1 MNRGATVV
9 LVIAVIV
16 HALFLASLVSPTHFL
31 NPLFPEGMHNIGDGQ
46 GSDFF
51 AFYQAGRY
59 VLEGRDIYQ
68 RPMDDPGRVVPY
80 AYFYRYLPFVACTIG
95 VALNALPPWPA
106 YWLWV
111 LLVEVCLLACAAAA
125 RRLTRDRGLG
135 SLLAAMW
142 LMYSPFY
149 MEQYMGQL
157 TFVMAALV
165 FAMALAHERGRPRA
179 FDVTWTA
186 GVLLKHLTL
195 LYVPVFVRLRRFR
208 APLVAGALLAVTT
221 VPYYVLSSPGVGAFA
236 HDNFN
241 LSLYPYPGNLGALA
255 LVMVLK
261 ARLFPQA
268 SEALAYIGPLKVTLT
283 RALVLATMALPTLAA
298 LWVTFRR
305 KPFDVLESLGLWTMV
320 YFFVFR
326 EVWEYHY
333 VLLLPFLVLY
343 YARTRARTLW
353 FIYALAAM
361 PTAFVLYDVAGENP
375 EVSWSALQHILN
387 HAFKVVPLVWLFIWT
402 ALGRS
407 RAPAGRVWLEGSADA
422 TALAGAGVAAAGGA
436 GGAP

>member
-1 MNRGATVV
+1 MSRGARLTLALAIVV
-9 LVIAVIV
+9 
-16 HALFLASLVSPTHFL
+16 HGLFIASLVAPTHFL
-31 NPLFPEGMHNIGDGQ
+31 NPLFPEGTHNIGRGQ

-51 AFYQAGRY
+51 AFYQAGAY

-68 RPMDDPGRVVPY
+68 RPMDDPDRVVPY

-111 LLVEVCLLACAAAA
+111 AIVEACLLACVAGT
-125 RRLTRDRGLG
+125 RRLTRDPTLFGF
-135 SLLAAMW
+135 LASMW

-165 FAMALAHERGRPRA
+165 FAMALAHRQGRARA
-179 FDVTWTA
+179 FDWIWIA
-186 GVLLKHLTL
+186 SVLLKHLTF
-195 LYVPVFVRLRRFR
+195 LYVPVFVRLKRYR
-208 APLVAGALLAVTT
+208 APVIAAALVAATT
-221 VPYYVLSSPGVGAFA
+221 VPYYLTRPAGVGAFA
-236 HDNFN
+236 HDNFD
-241 LSLYPYPGNLGALA
+241 LSLYPYPGNLGVLA

-268 SEALAYIGPLKVTLT
+268 SEAMAYLGPLKVTLT
-283 RALVLATMALPTLAA
+283 RVLVLATMAVPVLVS

-305 KPFDVLESLGLWTMV
+305 RPFDLLESIGLWTMT

-333 VLLLPFLVLY
+333 VLLLPLFVLFH
-343 YARTRARTLW
+343 ARTRARTLW
-353 FIYALAAM
+353 VIYALAAM
-361 PTAFVLYDVAGENP
+361 PTAFALYDVAGENP
-375 EVSWSALQHILN
+375 EASWTAFQHVLN
-387 HAFKVVPLVWLFIWT
+387 HGFKVVPLLWLFVWT
-402 ALGRS
+402 ALGRT
-407 RAPAGRVWLEGSADA
+407 RGPV
-422 TALAGAGVAAAGGA
+422 AGAVEAT
-436 GGAP
+436 

>member
-1 MNRGATVV
+1 MSRGAILTLTLAVV
-9 LVIAVIV
+9 V
-16 HALFLASLVSPTHFL
+16 HGVFIASLVSPTHFL
-31 NPLFPEGMHNIGDGQ
+31 NPLFPEGMHNIGEGQ

-68 RPMDDPGRVVPY
+68 RPMEDPDRVVPY
-80 AYFYRYLPFVACTIG
+80 AYFYRYLPFVACTFG

-111 LLVEVCLLACAAAA
+111 ALVEVCLIACVAGT
-125 RRLTRDRGLG
+125 RHLTRDPTRFGY
-135 SLLAAMW
+135 LASMW

-165 FAMALAHERGRPRA
+165 FAMAIEHRRGRTRA
-179 FDVTWTA
+179 FDQLWIA
-186 GVLLKHLTL
+186 SVLIKHLTF
-195 LYVPVFVRLRRFR
+195 LYVPVYARLKRYRT
-208 APLVAGALLAVTT
+208 PLVAAALLAATT
-221 VPYYVLSSPGVGAFA
+221 VPYYLTRPSGIGAFA
-236 HDNFN
+236 HDNFD

-255 LVMVLK
+255 LVMVIK
-261 ARLFPQA
+261 MRLFPQA
-268 SEALAYIGPLKVTLT
+268 SEVIAHLGPLKVTLT
-283 RALVLATMALPTLAA
+283 RLLVLATMAVPVLVS

-305 KPFDVLESLGLWTMV
+305 RPFDLIESLGLWTMT

-333 VLLLPFLVLY
+333 VLLLPFFVLFY
-343 YARTRARTLW
+343 ERTRARTLW
-353 FIYALAAM
+353 SVYALAAL

-375 EVSWSALQHILN
+375 EASWTTLQHILN
-387 HAFKVVPLVWLFIWT
+387 HGVKVVPLVWFFAWT

-407 RAPAGRVWLEGSADA
+407 RGPV
-422 TALAGAGVAAAGGA
+422 AGAVEAS
-436 GGAP
+436 

>member
-1 MNRGATVV
+1 VSRGAKLTLALAIV
-9 LVIAVIV
+9 V
-16 HALFLASLVSPTHFL
+16 HALFIVSLVAPTHFL
-31 NPLFPEGMHNIGDGQ
+31 NPLFPEGTHNIGAGQ

-68 RPMDDPGRVVPY
+68 RPMEDPDRVVPY

-111 LLVEVCLLACAAAA
+111 VLVEASLLACVAGT
-125 RRLTRDRGLG
+125 RRLTRDPTLFGY
-135 SLLAAMW
+135 LAAMW

-149 MEQYMGQL
+149 IEQYMGQL

-165 FAMALAHERGRPRA
+165 FAMALAHRRGRERA
-179 FDVTWTA
+179 FDWIWIA
-186 GVLLKHLTL
+186 SVLLKHLTF
-195 LYVPVFVRLRRFR
+195 LYAPVFARMKRYR
-208 APLVAGALLAVTT
+208 APLVAAALVAATT
-221 VPYYVLSSPGVGAFA
+221 VPYYLMRSPGVGAFA
-236 HDNFN
+236 HDNFD
-241 LSLYPYPGNLGALA
+241 LSLYPYPGNLGVLA
-255 LVMVLK
+255 FVMVLK

-268 SEALAYIGPLKVTLT
+268 SEAFAYVGPLKVTLT
-283 RALVLATMALPTLAA
+283 RVLVLATMAVPALLS

-305 KPFDVLESLGLWTMV
+305 KPFDLLESLGLWTAT

-333 VLLLPFLVLY
+333 VLLLPFFVLF

-353 FIYALAAM
+353 FIYTLAAL

-375 EVSWSALQHILN
+375 EASWSAFQHILN
-387 HAFKVVPLVWLFIWT
+387 HGFKVVPLVWLFVWT

-407 RAPAGRVWLEGSADA
+407 REPVAHTLEVS
-422 TALAGAGVAAAGGA
+422 
-436 GGAP
+436 

>member
-1 MNRGATVV
+1 VSRGAKLTLALAIVV
-9 LVIAVIV
+9 HGVFI
-16 HALFLASLVSPTHFL
+16 ASLVSPTHFL
-31 NPLFPEGMHNIGDGQ
+31 NPLFPEGMHNIAEGQ

-68 RPMDDPGRVVPY
+68 RPMEDPDRVVPY
-80 AYFYRYLPFVACTIG
+80 AYFYRYLPFVACTVG
-95 VALNALPPWPA
+95 VASNALPPWPA

-111 LLVEVCLLACAAAA
+111 ALVEAFLLACVAGT
-125 RRLTRDRGLG
+125 RRLTRDPTLFAY
-135 SLLAAMW
+135 LASMW

-165 FAMALAHERGRPRA
+165 FAMAIAHERARTRA
-179 FDVTWTA
+179 FDWLWIA
-186 GVLLKHLTL
+186 SVLLKHLTF
-195 LYVPVFVRLRRFR
+195 LYVPIFIRLKRYR
-208 APLVAGALLAVTT
+208 APIVALALVAATT
-221 VPYYVLSSPGVGAFA
+221 VPYYLSRPSGVGAFA
-236 HDNFN
+236 HDNFD
-241 LSLYPYPGNLGALA
+241 LSLYPYPGNLGVLA

-261 ARLFPQA
+261 MRLFPQA
-268 SEALAYIGPLKVTLT
+268 SEAIAQLGPLKITLT
-283 RALVLATMALPTLAA
+283 RILVLATMGVPFLVS

-305 KPFDVLESLGLWTMV
+305 KPFDFLESLGMWTML

-333 VLLLPFLVLY
+333 VLLVPLLVLF

-353 FIYALAAM
+353 IIYALAAM
-361 PTAFVLYDVAGENP
+361 PTAFVLYDVAGDNP
-375 EVSWSALQHILN
+375 ESSWTAFQHVLN
-387 HAFKVVPLVWLFIWT
+387 HGFKVVPLVWLFVWT

-407 RAPAGRVWLEGSADA
+407 RKTP
-422 TALAGAGVAAAGGA
+422 
-436 GGAP
+436 